1 MAGRQR
7 VPRPA
12 DARPGAPSPWADVTP
27 TGRILTLRDVRER
40 CADLPEPRPGP
51 PREADTRDAAV
62 LVPVFERGGEA
73 HVVLTHR
80 PDAMPNHSG
89 EVAFPGG
96 KIDPALD
103 VDARAAA
110 LREAEE
116 EIGLPRDAVELIGEL
131 DTMHTVSGPFL
142 IAPFVGV
149 LDPLPTLRPNPSEV
163 ERVFDVALSE
173 LLADGVHHEE
183 RWRFPHEDRGVHFF
197 ELEDETV
204 WGATARILVGFLAHL
219 VHVPVLD

>member
-12 DARPGAPSPWADVTP
+12 EARPGGPSPWADVP
-27 TGRILTLRDVRER
+27 SSERILTLRDVRER

-51 PREADTRDAAV
+51 PRESDTRDAAV
-62 LVPVFERGGEA
+62 LVPVFERDGEA
-73 HVVLTHR
+73 RIVLTHR

-96 KIDPALD
+96 KIEPAID
-103 VDARAAA
+103 RDARDAAR
-110 LREAEE
+110 REAQE

-131 DTMHTVSGPFL
+131 DTIHTVSGPFL

-149 LDPLPTLRPNPSEV
+149 LDPLPPLHPDPREV

-183 RWRFPHEDRGVHFF
+183 RWYAPQIDRPMHFF
-197 ELEDETV
+197 DLEDETI